1 MPTEIERLSRSGA
14 KILVFGPF
22 RLMPRLRLLLG
33 HDTPSRALDLP
44 TALTERPSLQP
55 ASYVRAMH
63 EPRNGIEAS
72 ASLLANFDLTIS
84 SDRRYSQI
92 EIEFERDVMA
102 KIDLARR
109 AEIGREKRARTRMQI
124 VDAGLI
130 LFAER
135 PPEALTVDAI
145 VESAGVAK
153 GTFYYHF
160 QSVEELVAAVG
171 AKLADTFDELL
182 ARSRLDQPDPIERMC
197 FAFTKFLEKA
207 ISDPVWARLVVRSAQ
222 APAGVRENLKAD
234 LAEAIAEGRLAIEDV
249 ELAADIVVGIWL
261 QVARG
266 TLERRAAPDLTR
278 QALQAALRA
287 LGVPRGTGAADRG
300 RASRRCK
307 SPIGPK

>member
-1 MPTEIERLSRSGA
+1 
-14 KILVFGPF
+14 
-22 RLMPRLRLLLG
+22 
-33 HDTPSRALDLP
+33 
-44 TALTERPSLQP
+44 
-55 ASYVRAMH
+55 
-63 EPRNGIEAS
+63 
-72 ASLLANFDLTIS
+72 
-84 SDRRYSQI
+84 
-92 EIEFERDVMA
+92 MA

-222 APAGVRENLKAD
+222 APAGIRENLKAD

-278 QALQAALRA
+278 EALHAALRA
-287 LGVPRGTGAADRG
+287 LGVPRGTGASGRG

-307 SPIGPK
+307 SPKGPK

>member
-1 MPTEIERLSRSGA
+1 
-14 KILVFGPF
+14 
-22 RLMPRLRLLLG
+22 
-33 HDTPSRALDLP
+33 
-44 TALTERPSLQP
+44 
-55 ASYVRAMH
+55 
-63 EPRNGIEAS
+63 
-72 ASLLANFDLTIS
+72 
-84 SDRRYSQI
+84 
-92 EIEFERDVMA
+92 MA

-109 AEIGREKRARTRMQI
+109 AEIGREKRARTRVQI

-130 LFAER
+130 LLAER
-135 PPEALTVDAI
+135 PPEGLTVDAI

-171 AKLADTFDELL
+171 ARLADTFDELL
-182 ARSRLDQPDPIERMC
+182 ARSRLDQPDPIERMS

-222 APAGVRENLKAD
+222 TPAELGQGIRENLKAD

-266 TLERRAAPDLTR
+266 TLERRAASDLTR
-278 QALQAALRA
+278 EALHAALRA
-287 LGVPRGTGAADRG
+287 LGVRAGTAGRG
-300 RASRRCK
+300 RASRRSK
-307 SPIGPK
+307 SPNGIRSMLGKSHAQARRR

>member
-1 MPTEIERLSRSGA
+1 
-14 KILVFGPF
+14 
-22 RLMPRLRLLLG
+22 
-33 HDTPSRALDLP
+33 
-44 TALTERPSLQP
+44 
-55 ASYVRAMH
+55 
-63 EPRNGIEAS
+63 
-72 ASLLANFDLTIS
+72 
-84 SDRRYSQI
+84 
-92 EIEFERDVMA
+92 MA

-160 QSVEELVAAVG
+160 QSVDELVAAVG

-182 ARSRLDQPDPIERMC
+182 ARSRLDQPDPIERMS

-222 APAGVRENLKAD
+222 VPAGLVRENLKAD

-278 QALQAALRA
+278 EALHAALRA
-287 LGVPRGTGAADRG
+287 LGVPRGTGASGRG

-307 SPIGPK
+307 SPKGPK